1 MRKFPLLALT
11 SLLGLLLVWAGRP
24 ADPADAQGKTGLVL
38 AHYYAWFDPSSFNG
52 GKTPF
57 THPAPYFSTDQ
68 GIMQQHV
75 QQAQGAGIDGFVQ
88 AWYGPDASQ
97 QTEPNF
103 GALLNVASGSGFK
116 AAVNFEPISPFMPD
130 NGARIF
136 ALQTLLNT
144 HATHPAYLR
153 MDGKPVVFFWATW
166 ALTVDDWVA
175 IRNAAD
181 PNRNSIWIAEGGN
194 VDYLSVFDGMYLY
207 NIAWSDN
214 PAGIN
219 IGQGGNTRAASG
231 TYGAYKYWVGTA
243 MPGFND
249 SLLGRGSN
257 TIIRDRAGGN
267 FYRSSFSG
275 AVQSNPDLIV
285 ITSFNEWPEG
295 SHIEPSN
302 EFGDTYLNLT
312 RELISTYKG
321 GGVPSA
327 APVQPVAPAPVTGGE
342 NGAAAGESGSGET
355 AAQPAPVQQGPAP
368 LPTPREDGRAVYI
381 VQSGDTLIDIAVRY
395 DTLLAE
401 IYRLNG
407 ITADSLLS
415 VGQEIVL
422 AGDPVVEPT
431 AVAEVATAIGIAEE
445 AQPTATPQFIDQ
457 YPGAEINAEDN
468 SVVHRIATGETLIG
482 VAVRY
487 DIPLERL
494 YELNGIDGSSL
505 LSVGQLIILDYLPTP
520 DVSLRGGSADLPIE
534 IPLATP
540 TDAPTETPLPLPTLT
555 PAPTATTQPTAVASS
570 ADVEGVQSS
579 SDVGEGS
586 EVAAVVSAPGGESE
600 ADLSIENM
608 TENMTENDTG
618 RNGLSNQA
626 VFLFGFAALLLVITA
641 GLFMIFLSRNR
652 N

>member
-1 MRKFPLLALT
+1 MRKFPLLAVT
-11 SLLGLLLVWAGRP
+11 SLLGLLLVWVGHP
-24 ADPADAQGKTGLVL
+24 AAPADAQGKTGLVL

-144 HATHPAYLR
+144 HANHPAYLR

-207 NIAWSDN
+207 NIAWSNN

-231 TYGAYKYWVGTA
+231 TYGTYKYWVGTA

-249 SLLGRGSN
+249 SLLGRGEQ

-327 APVQPVAPAPVTGGE
+327 APVQPVAPAPATEGE
-342 NGAAAGESGSGET
+342 SSAAAGAAAGEV

-368 LPTPREDGRAVYI
+368 LPTPREDGRVVYI
-381 VQSGDTLIDIAVRY
+381 VRSGDTLIDIAVRY
-395 DTLLAE
+395 DTLLAD

-407 ITADSLLS
+407 ITADTLLS

-422 AGDPVVEPT
+422 DGDPIVEPT
-431 AVAEVATAIGIAEE
+431 AVAEADATTAADV
-445 AQPTATPQFIDQ
+445 QPTATPQFIDQ
-457 YPGAEINAEDN
+457 YPGAEVNEEDR
-468 SVVHRIATGETLIG
+468 SVVHRIATGETLIE

-487 DIPLERL
+487 DIPLDRL
-494 YELNGIDGSSL
+494 YELNGIDGSAL

-520 DVSLRGGSADLPIE
+520 DVSLRGGSADLPVE
-534 IPLATP
+534 IPLAT
-540 TDAPTETPLPLPTLT
+540 ATEASQATMTPLPLPTVTPQATATPLPTMIT
-555 PAPTATTQPTAVASS
+555 PA
-570 ADVEGVQSS
+570 ADL
-579 SDVGEGS
+579 SDESGGDGT
-586 EVAAVVSAPGGESE
+586 EVAAVVSAPGTESE
-600 ADLSIENM
+600 ADLSNERVA
-608 TENMTENDTG
+608 G
-618 RNGLSNQA
+618 GNGFTNRA

-641 GLFMIFLSRNR
+641 GLFMIYLSRNR
-652 N
+652 SE